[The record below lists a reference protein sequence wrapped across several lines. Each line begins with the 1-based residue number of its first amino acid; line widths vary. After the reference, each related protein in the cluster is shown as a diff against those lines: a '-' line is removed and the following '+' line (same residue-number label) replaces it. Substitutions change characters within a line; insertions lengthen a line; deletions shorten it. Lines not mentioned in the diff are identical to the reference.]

1 MWLSQSPLLAS
12 TPRVVQTTLGL
23 VSEAPLHPEGTAAAR
38 G

>member
-1 MWLSQSPLLAS
+1 MRLSQSPLLAS
-12 TPRVVQTTLGL
+12 TARDVPTTLGL